1 MEMDKNTQKTLDMV
15 HKLLE
20 GNHIFEGWYS
30 MPYSNSDDDAV
41 DYQIKYRV
49 KKVSLWK
56 DGFGDQEC
64 LYEGTIYI
72 EPTQIS
78 LGVNDEWEHGF
89 KQHDIY
95 EYIWDELGE
104 NVVDKVMTILPH
116 VCLDYGW
123 DYKKL
128 NTTKS

>member
-1 MEMDKNTQKTLDMV
+1 MEMDKNTEKTLDMV
-15 HKLLE
+15 HKLLD
-20 GNHIFEGWYS
+20 GKHVFEGWYS
-30 MPYSNSDDDAV
+30 LPYASSDDEAV
-41 DYQIKYRV
+41 DYKIEYKV

-56 DGFGDQEC
+56 TKGEEIC

-72 EPTQIS
+72 EPIQIS
-78 LGVNDEWEHGF
+78 LGVNDEWEYGF

-104 NVVDKVMTILPH
+104 TVTEKVVTILPH

-128 NTTKS
+128 NSTKS